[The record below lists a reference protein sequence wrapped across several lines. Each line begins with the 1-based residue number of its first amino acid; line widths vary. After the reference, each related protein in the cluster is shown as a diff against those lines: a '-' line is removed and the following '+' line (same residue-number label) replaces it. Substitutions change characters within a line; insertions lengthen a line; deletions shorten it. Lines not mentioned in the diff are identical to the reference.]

1 MKKKSYIF
9 IAVIAV
15 LASFMLQVVW
25 VNNVLDYTRDK
36 IRQDLDGLLVNG
48 MFEELNQRSSDI
60 PEGTELRVLGPEG
73 DYSGIKQFKYVNES
87 VCSLIHKDVNLDSLS
102 FIMKRHLAEDSINYD
117 FVLYKIEKG
126 KKVQSLYNGNHKPIL
141 VLFCAASSIV
151 PININDSIG
160 IQIELL
166 NINDYFIKDSGI
178 IIISS
183 FIILLLLIW
192 CIAKQ
197 VSLIRIQ
204 RKTMQMR
211 KDFTYAMVHDMKTPL
226 STIILGMGFLEQEKV
241 DNDKELKGKYHR
253 ILKDEAQR
261 LMGLVSK
268 ILTISKLE
276 EGKLEMNKEEV
287 ELLPMIEDLEEKFTT
302 KATKPLTFRN
312 NIEAGTVFADAE
324 YFGEAISNLID
335 NAIKYSKDNI
345 EIEVSSKMTAAGTV
359 ISVRDNGIGISKK
372 DQKVIFDKFERASA
386 SGRTFKKNGPSGFG
400 LGLNYVLQVIEAHGG
415 IVGVDSEVGKYSEF
429 TLLLPKGNEE

>member
-1 MKKKSYIF
+1 MKKRNYIF
-9 IAVIAV
+9 IAIIAV

-25 VNNVLDYTRDK
+25 VVNAFKDTTEK
-36 IRQDLDGLLVNG
+36 ISQGIDDLMVDAL
-48 MFEELNQRSSDI
+48 FEEVNSRSANI
-60 PEGTELRVLGPEG
+60 PMRTMIQIPQPAT
-73 DYSGIKQFKYVNES
+73 DYSAYNNYQYLNDGVYKI
-87 VCSLIHKDVNLDSLS
+87 IHKD
-102 FIMKRHLAEDSINYD
+102 INYD
-117 FVLYKIEKG
+117 SLAISIDTMKKEAMDYDYIIYKVYKNG
-126 KKVQSLYNGNHKPIL
+126 QSKIVYKSKHQPDWIL
-141 VLFCAASSIV
+141 TSVKSGVIPTRGDSSE
-151 PININDSIG
+151 N
-160 IQIELL
+160 IQIAFL
-166 NINDYFIKDSGI
+166 NPYNLFIKEMGLI
-178 IIISS
+178 VVSS
-183 FIILLLLIW
+183 FLIALLLIW

-197 VSLIRIQ
+197 VNLIRIQ

-226 STIILGMGFLEQEKV
+226 STIILGVGFLEKEKV
-241 DNDKELKGKYHR
+241 DNDKELKSKYHR

-287 ELLPMIEDLEEKFTT
+287 ELLPMIENMEEKFTT

-324 YFGEAISNLID
+324 YLGEAISNLID
-335 NAIKYSKDNI
+335 NAIKYSKDSI
-345 EIEVSSKMTAAGTV
+345 EIEVNSKKTAAGTV